1 MLLRKSYIY
10 IYDKHIYFNFM
21 SHIKPAQKVQF
32 PDQQHPHTWKLVRNV
47 ESHLYYVELLDHIST
62 LTSSPEVLQ
71 VHTQV

>member
-1 MLLRKSYIY
+1 
-10 IYDKHIYFNFM
+10 M

-32 PDQQHPHTWKLVRNV
+32 PDQQHPRTWKLVRNV
-47 ESHLYYVELLDHIST
+47 ESHLYCVELLDHIST